1 MIVGSIDTYA
11 DVSSCGGCLST
22 GAGKDCS
29 KIPHAISPSCM
40 GGGCYGALLDSFNS
54 VFFDTEVMLQSRN
67 AFQDTNPQPMRPLA

>member
-11 DVSSCGGCLST
+11 DVSSCGGCLSM

-40 GGGCYGALLDSFNS
+40 GGGCYGALLNSLFNS
-54 VFFDTEVMLQSRN
+54 VFLMLK
-67 AFQDTNPQPMRPLA
+67 